1 MSSAWVRLSTSIL
14 TDPDVATLTDGAFRA
29 WVNGLAYSGANL
41 TDGLIDPRALKM
53 LAVKP
58 RALAELVEVGLWQ
71 PTDPATPGGGVIIRN
86 YLAHQRS
93 RAQVDADRTA
103 ARRRQAR
110 KRRPATLWDATDEGA
125 A

>member
-14 TDPDVATLTDGAFRA
+14 TNPDVATLTDPAFRS
-29 WVNGLAYSGANL
+29 WVNGLAYCGANL
-41 TDGLIDPRALKM
+41 TDGHIDARGLRM
-53 LAVKP
+53 LGVKP

-71 PTDPATPGGGVIIRN
+71 PTATGQPASGVTVRN